1 MVASNTE
8 YFMSDM
14 DDKTHCFYISFDLGD
29 DGEIYQKIDDWS
41 EDIFDDIANFALGKS
56 KALELAQDSPR
67 KAHREGRRLLYNID
81 EVKSANKYYLSKQ
94 YSKEDDKYLNRGE
107 FGELILYH
115 LLDRKLKKPQLISKL
130 YFKDSFN
137 AVVHGFDAV
146 HYDTQNNDLWLGE
159 SKFYKDKNSALR
171 ELAKDLHSHFNV
183 NFFNQ
188 EFTIISNR
196 FSDLNIENEAIKQ
209 LIDPNTKFL
218 SKMIKIN
225 ACFFALFDSNILES
239 FEFEEGSD
247 RVSENFEEKLKE
259 TMKKTRNYFEKQI
272 SNFQNKERLKIHL
285 LLFPVTSKNE
295 LVRKLHHK
303 LKRES
308 EA

>member
-1 MVASNTE
+1 M
-8 YFMSDM
+8 
-14 DDKTHCFYISFDLGD
+14 
-29 DGEIYQKIDDWS
+29 
-41 EDIFDDIANFALGKS
+41 
-56 KALELAQDSPR
+56 
-67 KAHREGRRLLYNID
+67 LYNID
-81 EVKSANKYYLSKQ
+81 EIKNASEYYLSRQ
-94 YSKEDDKYLNRGE
+94 YSKEDDKYLKRGE

-115 LLDRKLKKPQLISKL
+115 LLDRKLNKPQLISKL

-171 ELAKDLHSHFNV
+171 ELAKDLYNHFNV

-225 ACFFALFDSNILES
+225 ACFFALFDSKILES
-239 FEFEEGSD
+239 FEFEEGSAI
-247 RVSENFEEKLKE
+247 VSENFEEKLKE
-259 TMKKTRNYFEKQI
+259 AIRKTRNYFEKQI

-303 LKRES
+303 LKKES

>member
-14 DDKTHCFYISFDLGD
+14 DDKTHCFYISISFDLGD
-29 DGEIYQKIDDWS
+29 NGEIYQKIDDWS
-41 EDIFDDIANFALGKS
+41 EDIFDDITNFVLGKS
-56 KALELAQDSPR
+56 KALELVQDSPR

-81 EVKSANKYYLSKQ
+81 EVKSANEYYLSKQ
-94 YSKEDDKYLNRGE
+94 YSKEDDRYLNRGE

-115 LLDRKLKKPQLISKL
+115 LLDRKLNKPQLISKL

-159 SKFYKDKNSALR
+159 SQFYKDKNSALR
-171 ELAKDLHSHFNV
+171 ELAKDLSNHFNV

-225 ACFFALFDSNILES
+225 TCFFALFDSKILES
-239 FEFEEGSD
+239 FEF
-247 RVSENFEEKLKE
+247 
-259 TMKKTRNYFEKQI
+259 
-272 SNFQNKERLKIHL
+272 
-285 LLFPVTSKNE
+285 
-295 LVRKLHHK
+295 
-303 LKRES
+303 
-308 EA
+308 